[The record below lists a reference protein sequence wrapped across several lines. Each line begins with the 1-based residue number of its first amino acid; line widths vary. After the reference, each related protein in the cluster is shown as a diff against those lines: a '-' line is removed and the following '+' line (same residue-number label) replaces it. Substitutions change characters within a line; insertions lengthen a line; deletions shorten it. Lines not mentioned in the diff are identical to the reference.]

1 MALTTPLSSPGVHIR
16 EIDLTGGVPNVQS
29 TTGAFVGDFRWGP
42 SGVPTRVS
50 NENELVALFGSPAK
64 TGGADFW
71 SAAYFLKYSSSLF
84 VVRKNDSDDK
94 ARSKRWVTTVAI
106 DSDGTEVTTE
116 GYVEGTSSFTAK
128 YAGELGNALSVHIC
142 PAGGLNAAWENW
154 NATIGASDQSIKDF
168 FDEAPGTSAWAEGHG
183 GENDEIHVAVV
194 DRTGAFTGTPGSVL
208 ELYPFVSVAPNALDP
223 QGGPL
228 YIKDVLAEKSNYV
241 VFKEFGDDLDWAI
254 SAGEEC
260 SLDDKKNYGSESNG
274 YVNLVD
280 AGTPVSK
287 PSITVDLFRDDQYE
301 VDFLI
306 GQGADDFDALVSI
319 AEYRKDCVAVISP
332 TSVSSVNTI
341 ITEFES
347 KTASSY
353 AVIDSNHLKVYDKY
367 NDQYVTIPAASST
380 AGIMAATDLVA
391 APWFSPAGQRRGQY
405 LGVTDVILH
414 QSKAD
419 RDDLYKAGINPVT
432 AIAGQGIVLSGDKTF
447 LRRPSAFD
455 RINVRRLFI
464 VLERAIGQAGANVM
478 FEFNDEFTRAEFV
491 NIVEPVLR
499 EVQGRRGITEFK
511 VICDETNN
519 TPAVIDRN
527 EFVASIFIKP
537 ARSINFVQLNFVAV
551 RTGVE
556 FEEVV
561 GTV

>member
-50 NENELVALFGSPAK
+50 NENELVSLFGSPAK
-64 TGGADFW
+64 TDGADFW
-71 SAAYFLKYSSSLF
+71 SAAYFLKYSGSLF
-84 VVRKNDSDDK
+84 VVRKNDSNDK
-94 ARSKRWVTTVAI
+94 ARSKRLIDSV
-106 DSDGTEVTTE
+106 DSDGTPTGDKE
-116 GYVEGTSSFTAK
+116 YLNLPNSSFVAK
-128 YAGELGNALSVHIC
+128 YAGELGDALSVHVC
-142 PAGGLNAAWENW
+142 PASGLGSAWENW
-154 NATIGASDQSIKDF
+154 NTEIGPNNQKIKEF

-183 GENDEIHVAVV
+183 GEHDEIHVAVV
-194 DRTGAFTGTPGSVL
+194 DRTGAFTGNPGSVL

-241 VFKEFGDDLDWAI
+241 TFSEFGDDLDWAL

-260 SLDDKKNYGSESNG
+260 TLDDPKNYGSEFNG

-280 AGTPVSK
+280 AGTPTPDST
-287 PSITVDLFRDDQYE
+287 ITADLFRDDQYE

-306 GQGADDFDALVSI
+306 GQGASDFDVLVPI

-332 TSVSSVNTI
+332 AAVSSVSDI
-341 ITEFES
+341 VTEFEG